1 MNVPFL
7 FQAVLISLTAS
18 CHAGL
23 LGAGFGEG
31 SCAAAPYR
39 YVYQGEDIIWRGL
52 STDMARSLAACLH
65 AYSKESCAAAP
76 YRYVYQ
82 GEIYH
87 LERAQYLTAGSDRPA
102 CIR

>member
-1 MNVPFL
+1 MYTICILFDILYFLNPDLKKKIWKYEFSMNVPFL

-39 YVYQGEDIIWRGL
+39 YVYQGEDIIWRGI
-52 STDMARSLAACLH
+52 STD
-65 AYSKESCAAAP
+65 
-76 YRYVYQ
+76 
-82 GEIYH
+82 
-87 LERAQYLTAGSDRPA
+87 TAGSMSA
-102 CIR
+102 